1 MPHTPHLLV
10 AISSHG
16 FGHLSQVAPVVNRL
30 RELIP
35 QLSITVRA
43 ALPEAQLRSRIHHL
57 NDIQYASDDFGMVMN
72 HAFSV
77 DTHASLARYQ
87 SLHQDWDHKVKALA
101 QQLIDANVDVVLA
114 DVPYLP
120 LAAAQVAGIP
130 AVALCSLNW
139 ADILSHYVALDWDLE
154 QKQATTSVIG
164 QSLTPLAYREPP
176 HSSEAYSETQAIIH
190 NMYVAYQSARYFLQP
205 APSMA
210 MPKLNNQR
218 AIGPCCAPGVAQKQT
233 LLSTVQQQK
242 NLNNPWLVLVGMG
255 GIPFELSLAHWP
267 TQHQGRPLCYLVSPA
282 NANTH
287 PNALSDEA
295 TGLTYSNL
303 VASVDLIITK
313 PGYGMF
319 AEAAAAGLPVLFTD
333 RSEWPETEALVT
345 WLQDKAHCAQI
356 TTDALRAGA
365 FEQELSKL
373 LTQGPYTPVAPT
385 GNDEAAALIAGLF
398 TRH

>member
-1 MPHTPHLLV
+1 
-10 AISSHG
+10 
-16 FGHLSQVAPVVNRL
+16 VNRL

-35 QLSITVRA
+35 QLTITIRA
-43 ALPEAQLRSRIHHL
+43 ALPEAQLRRRMHHL
-57 NDIQYASDDFGMVMN
+57 DTLQHATDDFGMVME
-72 HAFSV
+72 HAFNV
-77 DTHASLARYQ
+77 DTRASLARYQ
-87 SLHQDWDHKVKALA
+87 SLHQDWDHKVNALA
-101 QQLIDANVDVVLA
+101 QQFMDTHVDVVLA

-139 ADILSHYVALDWDLE
+139 ADILSHYVELDLQQTTASAVGSPQTEYARIDLPH
-154 QKQATTSVIG
+154 TSAA
-164 QSLTPLAYREPP
+164 SN
-176 HSSEAYSETQAIIH
+176 HSQAIIH
-190 NMYVAYQSARYFLQP
+190 TMYGAYQSARYFLQP

-218 AIGPCCAPGVAQKQT
+218 AIGPCCAPGVAQRQT

-255 GIPFELSLAHWP
+255 GIPFELSLEHWP
-267 TQHQGRPLCYLVSPA
+267 TQHQGRPLCYVVSPA
-282 NANTH
+282 SANTH

-295 TGLTYSNL
+295 TGLSYSNL

-333 RSEWPETEALVT
+333 RGDWPETEALVT
-345 WLQDKAHCAQI
+345 WLQGQAHCAQI
-356 TTDALRAGA
+356 TTDALRAGT
-365 FEQELSKL
+365 FEQELSQL
-373 LTQGPYTPVAPT
+373 LAQGPYTPVAPT
-385 GNDEAAALIAGLF
+385 GNDEAAALIAALF
-398 TRH
+398 THN

>member
-1 MPHTPHLLV
+1 MPHPPHLLV

-30 RELIP
+30 HALIP
-35 QLSITVRA
+35 QLQITVRA
-43 ALPEAQLRSRIHHL
+43 ALPEVQLRSRIYHL
-57 NDIQYASDDFGMVMN
+57 DNVQHATDDFGMVMN

-77 DTHASLARYQ
+77 DTEASLARYQ
-87 SLHQDWDHKVKALA
+87 SLHQDWDDKVNALA
-101 QQLIDANVDVVLA
+101 QQFIDSEVDVVLA

-130 AVALCSLNW
+130 SVALCSLNW
-139 ADILSHYVALDWDLE
+139 ADILSHYVASD
-154 QKQATTSVIG
+154 
-164 QSLTPLAYREPP
+164 QS
-176 HSSEAYSETQAIIH
+176 QAIIPT
-190 NMYVAYQSARYFLQP
+190 MYAAYQSASYFLQP

-210 MPKLNNQR
+210 MPKLSNQR

-233 LLSTVQQQK
+233 LLSTAKQHK
-242 NLNNPWLVLVGMG
+242 TLNNPWLALVGMG
-255 GIPFELSLAHWP
+255 GIPFALSLEYWP
-267 TQHQGRPLCYLVSPA
+267 TQHQGRPLCYLVSPSS
-282 NANTH
+282 ANTH
-287 PNALSDEA
+287 SNALSIEA
-295 TGLTYSNL
+295 TGLSYSDL

-319 AEAAAAGLPVLFTD
+319 AEAAAAGVPVLFTA
-333 RSEWPETEALVT
+333 RGEWPETEALVT

-356 TTDALRAGA
+356 TTEALRAGT

-398 TRH
+398 TRN

>member
-1 MPHTPHLLV
+1 LLRGLDGIVGRTNSQFFAAVYSVIPSTPHPPHLLV

-30 RELIP
+30 HELIP
-35 QLSITVRA
+35 HLKITVRA
-43 ALPEAQLRSRIHHL
+43 ALPEAQLRSRLHHL
-57 NDIQYASDDFGMVMN
+57 DNVQFATDDFGMVMN

-77 DTHASLARYQ
+77 DTQASLARYE
-87 SLHQDWDHKVKALA
+87 SLHQGWDDKVKALA
-101 QQLIDANVDVVLA
+101 QQFIDSEVDVVLA

-120 LAAAQVAGIP
+120 LVAAQVAGIP
-130 AVALCSLNW
+130 SVALCSLNW
-139 ADILSHYVALDWDLE
+139 ADILSHYVASD
-154 QKQATTSVIG
+154 
-164 QSLTPLAYREPP
+164 QS
-176 HSSEAYSETQAIIH
+176 QAIIH
-190 NMYVAYQSARYFLQP
+190 TMYAAYQSARYFLQP

-210 MPKLNNQR
+210 MPKLGNQR
-218 AIGPCCAPGVAQKQT
+218 AIGPCCAPGVERRQT
-233 LLSTVQQQK
+233 LLNTSHQHK

-255 GIPFELSLAHWP
+255 GIPYELSLEHWP
-267 TQHQGRPLCYLVSPA
+267 TQHQGRLLCYLASPA
-282 NANTH
+282 SADTH

-295 TGLTYSNL
+295 TGLSYSDL
-303 VASVDLIITK
+303 VASVDVIITK

-319 AEAAAAGLPVLFTD
+319 VEAAAAGVPVLFTA
-333 RSEWPETEALVT
+333 RGEWPETEALVT

-365 FEQELSKL
+365 FDQELSKL

-398 TRH
+398 ART

>member
-1 MPHTPHLLV
+1 MPHPPHLLV

-30 RELIP
+30 HALIP
-35 QLSITVRA
+35 QLKITVRA

-57 NDIQYASDDFGMVMN
+57 DNVQFATDDFGMVMN

-77 DTHASLARYQ
+77 DTEASLARYQ
-87 SLHQDWDHKVKALA
+87 SLHQGWDDKVNALA
-101 QQLIDANVDVVLA
+101 QQFIDSEVDVVLA

-130 AVALCSLNW
+130 SVALCSLNW
-139 ADILSHYVALDWDLE
+139 ADILSHYVGLE
-154 QKQATTSVIG
+154 K
-164 QSLTPLAYREPP
+164 P
-176 HSSEAYSETQAIIH
+176 QAIIH
-190 NMYVAYQSARYFLQP
+190 TMYTAYQSARYFLQP

-210 MPKLNNQR
+210 MPKLSNQR

-233 LLSTVQQQK
+233 LLSTVLQHK
-242 NLNNPWLVLVGMG
+242 ALNNPLLVLVGMG
-255 GIPFELSLAHWP
+255 GIPFELSLEHWA
-267 TQHQGRPLCYLVSPA
+267 TQYQGRSLCYLVSPSS
-282 NANTH
+282 ANTH
-287 PNALSDEA
+287 SNALSVEA
-295 TGLTYSNL
+295 TGLSYSDL
-303 VASVDLIITK
+303 AASVDVIITK

-319 AEAAAAGLPVLFTD
+319 AEAAAAGVPVLFTA
-333 RSEWPETEALVT
+333 RGEWPETEALVT

-356 TTDALRAGA
+356 TTEALRAGT
-365 FEQELSKL
+365 FEKELSKL

-398 TRH
+398 TRT